1 MTKRTLETIFTSTS
15 RLAERAAVERQPL
28 DQMERIARAE
38 WVKTSRQSLM
48 GLEFGGAAYQAV
60 VANSDAAFVKYY
72 SAPASQREP
81 RGPSTGLGL

>member
-1 MTKRTLETIFTSTS
+1 
-15 RLAERAAVERQPL
+15 
-28 DQMERIARAE
+28 
-38 WVKTSRQSLM
+38 M

-60 VANSDAAFVKYY
+60 IAKADAAFVEYY

>member
-38 WVKTSRQSLM
+38 WVKTSR
-48 GLEFGGAAYQAV
+48 
-60 VANSDAAFVKYY
+60 
-72 SAPASQREP
+72 
-81 RGPSTGLGL
+81 